1 MRNYKLLASIFL
13 GLLLLCTTP
22 ALQAQVKSTS
32 NHSSMKVKDEVIY
45 HVFQR
50 SFFDSDSDNH
60 GDLNGLRLKLGY
72 LQKLGVT
79 AIQLTPLY
87 ESVYYHNYFAT
98 DFYNI
103 DPRYGSMQDYLR
115 MVKEIHRRGM
125 KIYLDMETQYVA
137 SDHIWFRD
145 SYKNPSSKYSDYIV
159 YTDKTNNTPIKI
171 VGGVSDFTGYDGETR
186 KLVMVN
192 LDNAAVQDYNYHFF
206 KFLMDPNG
214 DGKFDDGVDG
224 FRLDHMMDNLD
235 NMNRLPHLF
244 TSFWNPLIKKLRR
257 INPEIKIVAENANW
271 GGFGIDYLKNTDI
284 DRVFDFRLA
293 FAIRNLNKK
302 ELEKMA
308 DSTLL
313 QTPKG
318 KQQVVFIENHDMP
331 RFATV
336 EKSDP
341 GKLRIGCAL
350 NLLMGGVPAIYYGQ
364 ELGMTGAHGEW
375 GPTDGNDIPDRQ
387 AFEWYKSDEGP
398 GMAYWYKNGPW
409 WTKGN
414 TDIPN
419 DGVSL
424 EEEQK
429 APNSLW
435 NYYRKM
441 IGLRRQYPVIINGGY
456 KNLASDNDKVFAF
469 ERFEGDKKIVV
480 AVNLSDKEQETTLAT
495 AGKSVATIWGNITA
509 VSTAGNINLAMPAYG
524 VGVWIVK

>member
-1 MRNYKLLASIFL
+1 MRNYKLLFAIVVCFMGVANAPDL
-13 GLLLLCTTP
+13 F
-22 ALQAQVKSTS
+22 AQAKQ
-32 NHSSMKVKDEVIY
+32 NAGVKDEVIY

-50 SFFDSDSDNH
+50 SFFDSDGDQH
-60 GDLNGLRLKLGY
+60 GDLKGLRLKLDY
-72 LQKLGVT
+72 LQQLGVT
-79 AIQLTPLY
+79 AVQLTPLY
-87 ESVYYHNYFAT
+87 ESMYYHNYFAT
-98 DFYNI
+98 DFYKI
-103 DPRYGSMQDYLR
+103 DPRYGTMHDYLQL
-115 MVKEIHRRGM
+115 VKELHRRGM

-145 SYKNPSSKYSDYIV
+145 SYNNPKSKYSDYIV
-159 YTDKTNNTPIKI
+159 YTDKTNTNPIKI
-171 VGGVSDFTGYDGETR
+171 VGGVSDFTGYDGVTR

-192 LDNAAVQDYNYHFF
+192 LDNKAVQAYNYRFF

-235 NMNRLPHLF
+235 NTNRLPHLF
-244 TSFWNPLIKKLRR
+244 ISFWNPLITKLRK

-271 GGFGIDYLKNTDI
+271 GGFGIDYLTQTKI

-293 FAIRNLNKK
+293 FAIRNQSKK
-302 ELEKMA
+302 EIEKMA

-313 QTPKG
+313 LTPKG
-318 KQQVVFIENHDMP
+318 KQQVVFIENHDMG
-331 RFATV
+331 RFASV
-336 EKSDP
+336 VKSNP

-364 ELGMTGAHGEW
+364 ELGQTGEHGSW
-375 GPTDGNDIPDRQ
+375 NATDGNDIPDRQ

-424 EEEQK
+424 EEEK
-429 APNSLW
+429 NDPNSLW
-435 NYYRKM
+435 NYYRRM
-441 IGLRRQYPVIINGGY
+441 IKLRREYPVIINGDY
-456 KNLASDNDKVFAF
+456 RNLDNDNTKVLAF
-469 ERFEGDKKIVV
+469 ERFKNGEKVV
-480 AVNLSDKEQETTLAT
+480 VTVNFSDKEQQATLNVM
-495 AGKSVATIWGNITA
+495 GKVWKNIWGDVKAETNANKADIT
-509 VSTAGNINLAMPAYG
+509 LPAYG
-524 VGVWIVK
+524 VAVWAVK

>member
-1 MRNYKLLASIFL
+1 MRSCKLLVFIFL
-13 GLLLLCTTP
+13 CYLLFCNSSILR
-22 ALQAQVKSTS
+22 AQVKSAPQHGS
-32 NHSSMKVKDEVIY
+32 GKVTDEVIY

-50 SFFDSDSDNH
+50 SFFDSNGDNH

-72 LQKLGVT
+72 LQQLGVT

-87 ESVYYHNYFAT
+87 ESMYYHNYFAT
-98 DFYNI
+98 DFYKI
-103 DPRYGSMQDYLR
+103 DPRYGTMHDYLR
-115 MVKEIHRRGM
+115 LVKEIHRRGM

-137 SDHIWFRD
+137 SDHPWFRD

-159 YTDKTNNTPIKI
+159 YTDKTNRTPIKI
-171 VGGVSDFTGYDGETR
+171 VGTVSDFTGYDGVTR

-192 LDNAAVQDYNYHFF
+192 LDNKAVQEYNYRFF

-235 NMNRLPHLF
+235 NANRLPHLF
-244 TSFWNPLIKKLRR
+244 TSFWNPLITKLRK
-257 INPEIKIVAENANW
+257 INPKIIIVAEDANW
-271 GGFGIDYLKNTDI
+271 GSFGIDYLKQTKIN
-284 DRVFDFRLA
+284 RVFDFRLA

-302 ELEKMA
+302 ELERMA

-331 RFATV
+331 RFASV

-364 ELGMTGAHGEW
+364 ELGQTGAHDEW

-424 EEEQK
+424 EEEK
-429 APNSLW
+429 NDPNSLW
-435 NYYRKM
+435 NYYRRM
-441 IGLRRQYPVIINGGY
+441 IRLRRQYPVIISGGY
-456 KNLASDNDKVFAF
+456 KNLVSDNDKVFVF
-469 ERFEGDKKIVV
+469 ERFKGGDKVIV
-480 AVNLSDKEQETTLAT
+480 AVNLSGKEQQVNAAI
-495 AGKSVATIWGNITA
+495 AGKDFKNVWGDVKA
-509 VSTAGNINLAMPAYG
+509 VNRSGNVSLTMPAYG
-524 VGVWIVK
+524 VEVWNVR